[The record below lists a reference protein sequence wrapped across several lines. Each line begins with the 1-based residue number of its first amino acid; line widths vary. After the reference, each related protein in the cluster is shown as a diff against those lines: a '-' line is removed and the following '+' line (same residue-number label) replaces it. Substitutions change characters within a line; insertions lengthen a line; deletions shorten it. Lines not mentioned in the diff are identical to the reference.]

1 MTDRRIPSEILE
13 QAEQAAEFV
22 QNNSLYYSGS
32 VARKGIGY

>member
-1 MTDRRIPSEILE
+1 MTCWPIPSEIPE
-13 QAEQAAEFV
+13 QADQAAEFV